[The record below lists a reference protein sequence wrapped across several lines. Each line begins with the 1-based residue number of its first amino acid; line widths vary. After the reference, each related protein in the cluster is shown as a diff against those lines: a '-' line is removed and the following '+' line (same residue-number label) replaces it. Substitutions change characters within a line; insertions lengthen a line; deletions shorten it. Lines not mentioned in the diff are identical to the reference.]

1 MEHREELE
9 RPTPTLRPTR
19 RDWSLLLLALP
30 FVFLLVVPIYDS
42 LRPELWGIPF
52 FVWYQFAWVIGG
64 ALITY
69 VVYRVRG

>member
-1 MEHREELE
+1 
-9 RPTPTLRPTR
+9 
-19 RDWSLLLLALP
+19 
-30 FVFLLVVPIYDS
+30 VPIYDS